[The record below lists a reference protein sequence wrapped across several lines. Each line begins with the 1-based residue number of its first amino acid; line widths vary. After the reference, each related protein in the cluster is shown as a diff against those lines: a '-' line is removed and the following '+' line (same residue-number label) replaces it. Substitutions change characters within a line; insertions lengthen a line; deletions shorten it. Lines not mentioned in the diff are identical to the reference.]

1 MQKLFDEKERHNLDF
16 AKNQHNTYDFY
27 NDTAR
32 EAFVEVRD
40 RLEDWFSRYPDSNK
54 KQLKRDL
61 QTQFEPAFF
70 ELFIHE
76 LFYQQGFSLT
86 VHPKIPDSSKS
97 PDFLAK
103 KGDTEF
109 YLEAKIAYDDPY
121 EKAAINKQKAIY
133 DKLNE
138 INSDYHGICIEEL
151 YFLTTNQ
158 PKLSRIKAFFQRV
171 IDDYAQHSLTGVKD
185 KVDSEAILRR
195 VYEDT
200 DVKIAFS
207 LLTFETKLIHT
218 CVGEPPIVF
227 LGGCEEQ
234 LKKSII
240 EKAYRYGK
248 PDKPFIICI
257 NSLSY
262 KNTSTEDVYNA
273 LFGNYRRVSIENVEN
288 LNQDF
293 KTSPDGLFAIDSE
306 FSCKNASGV
315 FVTGVN
321 EYNIPTAR
329 HWLVKHPYT
338 KNPFEFDH
346 LYLSYIQVNSGR
358 IEEVKKLAI
367 GEIMKFNQPSLT

>member
-1 MQKLFDEKERHNLDF
+1 MQKLFDEKERHNVDF
-16 AKNQHNTYDFY
+16 AKHQHNTYDFY
-27 NDTAR
+27 NDTAI
-32 EAFVEVRD
+32 EEFVEVRN
-40 RLEDWFSRYPDSNK
+40 RLEEWYSRYPDSDK

-76 LFYQQGFSLT
+76 LFYQQGFQLT
-86 VHPKIPDSSKS
+86 VHPKLPNSTKT

-103 KGDTEF
+103 KGEIEL
-109 YLEAKIAYDDPY
+109 YLEAKTVFDDPY
-121 EKAAINKQKAIY
+121 EKAAIAKQSSIY

-138 INSDYHGICIEEL
+138 IQSDYVGICIDEL
-151 YFLTTNQ
+151 YFLTINQ
-158 PKLSRIKAFFQRV
+158 PKLNKIKAFFQNALNQ
-171 IDDYAQHSLTGVKD
+171 YAQHSFTESKDTGNY
-185 KVDSEAILRR
+185 ATGI
-195 VYEDT
+195 YEDT
-200 DVKIAFS
+200 DVKIVFS
-207 LLTFETKLIHT
+207 LLTFETTLIHT

-227 LGGCEEQ
+227 LGGCEEI
-234 LKKSII
+234 LKKGII

-273 LFGNYRRVSIENVEN
+273 LFGNYRRVSSDNVEN

-293 KTSPDGLFAIDSE
+293 KTSSDGIFAVDAE

-315 FVTGVN
+315 FITSIN
-321 EYNIPTAR
+321 EHNLHVAK

-338 KNPFEFDH
+338 KNDFDMNI
-346 LYLSYIQVNSGR
+346 LDLSHIHVNNKK
-358 IEEVKKLAI
+358 IAEVKKLSM
-367 GEIMKFNQPSLT
+367 GQLME

>member
-1 MQKLFDEKERHNLDF
+1 MQKLFDEKERHNVDF

-32 EAFVEVRD
+32 EEFVEVRD
-40 RLEDWFSRYPDSNK
+40 RLEDWFSRYPDSDK

-86 VHPKIPDSSKS
+86 VHPTLPNSSKS

-103 KGDTEF
+103 KGDIAF
-109 YLEAKIAYDDPY
+109 YLEAKIANDDPY
-121 EKAAINKQKAIY
+121 EKAVINKQKAIY

-138 INSDYHGICIEEL
+138 INSDYHAICIEEI

-158 PKLSRIKAFFQRV
+158 PKLSRIKAFFQSV
-171 IDDYAQHSLTGVKD
+171 INEYAQHSLIDIKD
-185 KVDSEAILRR
+185 KDNDEATESN

-200 DVKIAFS
+200 DVKIVFS
-207 LLTFETKLIHT
+207 LLTLAIKLIHI

-273 LFGNYRRVSIENVEN
+273 LFGNYRRVSVASVEN

-293 KTSPDGLFAIDSE
+293 KTSSDGIFASDSE

-315 FVTGVN
+315 FITNVS
-321 EYNIPTAR
+321 EYNMHVAR

-338 KNPFEFDH
+338 KNDFDMNNVD
-346 LYLSYIQVNSGR
+346 LSHIHVNSGR
-358 IEEVKKLAI
+358 IEEVKKLSI
-367 GEIMKFNQPSLT
+367 GEIMKFN